1 MQIYWQRGVLLN
13 QKGKFCMTHAPLFC
27 DDVYIGTPWVLSH
40 PGVVLVNKGPVM
52 FCLVTA
58 SRLFSFGLVGCV
70 SVSCGQFV
78 CRRVFLYYKCCCNI
92 YVFKTYVYVI

>member
-1 MQIYWQRGVLLN
+1 
-13 QKGKFCMTHAPLFC
+13 MTHAPLFC
-27 DDVYIGTPWVLSH
+27 GDVYIGTPWVLSH

-78 CRRVFLYYKCCCNI
+78 CRCVFLYYKCCCNI